1 MDKIYQDLLTY
12 FPTTFI
18 KQNYPLAPITTLKIG
33 GPADIYIQT
42 TSQPEFIKLLK
53 FLSTYEIGNQ
63 PSQQFLSAQRTRT
76 SIKDRGSPKVAS
88 TAKIRSQADNN
99 IPITILGNA
108 SNVLISDSGIRGIVI
123 KNSSSSIKIL
133 SKTTKTNFSKTDTH
147 RTENEPEKYLDFS
160 KIDYDES
167 GFPQIKVQIS
177 SGTSLPHAINYLLD
191 KGITGLQWF
200 AYIPGT
206 IGGAIVHNA
215 HGGSYHISDYLI
227 NVKVFNLAT
236 GKTIIYSKSK
246 LPWQYQTSYFL
257 NHPQMIILSANF
269 NLFLGDVNRA
279 KLSRDAWIAQKSK
292 VQPVNSAG
300 SVFANPPLDICQK
313 IWGEQKSTGWI
324 IDHEL
329 NLKGYKIGGAQIS
342 PLHANFI
349 VNNGSATSKDYLSLI
364 KLVQNQAKSKFGFDL
379 KHEIKL
385 LGSF

>member
-1 MDKIYQDLLTY
+1 MDKIYQDLLAH

-18 KQNYPLAPITTLKIG
+18 KKNYLLAPITTLKIG

-53 FLSTYEIGNQ
+53 FLSTYK
-63 PSQQFLSAQRTRT
+63 T
-76 SIKDRGSPKVAS
+76 
-88 TAKIRSQADNN
+88 KIRSQANK

-108 SNVLISDSGIRGIVI
+108 SNVLISDSGTRGIVI
-123 KNSSSSIKIL
+123 KNSSNSIKIL
-133 SKTTKTNFSKTDTH
+133 SKQKLPTTFSKTDTH
-147 RTENEPEKYLDFS
+147 RTENEPDKYLDFT

-167 GFPQIKVQIS
+167 DSPQIKVQIS
-177 SGTSLPHAINYLLD
+177 SGTPLPYAINYLLN
-191 KGITGLQWF
+191 KGITGFQWF

-227 NVKVFNLAT
+227 NVKVFNINT
-236 GKTIIYSKSK
+236 GKTTIYPKSL
-246 LPWQYQTSYFL
+246 LPWQYETSYFL
-257 NHPQMIILSANF
+257 NHPEMVILSANF
-269 NLFLGDVNRA
+269 SLFLGDVNRA
-279 KLSRDAWIAQKSK
+279 TQSRNAWIVQKSK

-329 NLKGYKIGGAQIS
+329 NLKGYKIGGVQIS

-349 VNNGSATSKDYLSLI
+349 VNTGKATSKDYLSLI
-364 KLVQNQAKSKFGFDL
+364 KHIQDQVKSKFGFDL
-379 KHEIKL
+379 KPEIKL
-385 LGSF
+385 LGNFE

>member
-1 MDKIYQDLLTY
+1 MDKLYQDLQIN
-12 FPTTFI
+12 FPNLLI

-33 GPADIYIQT
+33 GPADIFIQT
-42 TSQPEFIKLLK
+42 NSQPEFIKLLK
-53 FLSTYEIGNQ
+53 FLSTYK
-63 PSQQFLSAQRTRT
+63 T
-76 SIKDRGSPKVAS
+76 
-88 TAKIRSQADNN
+88 KIRSQANK

-123 KNSSSSIKIL
+123 KNSSNTIKIL
-133 SKTTKTNFSKTDTH
+133 SNQKLPTTFSKTDTH
-147 RTENEPEKYLDFS
+147 RTENEPEKYLDFT

-167 GFPQIKVQIS
+167 DSPQIKVQIS
-177 SGTSLPHAINYLLD
+177 SGTPLPFAINYLLN

-257 NHPQMIILSANF
+257 NHPEMVILSANF
-269 NLFLGDVNRA
+269 SLFLGDVNRA
-279 KLSRDAWIAQKSK
+279 TQSRNAWIVQKSK

-300 SVFANPPLDICQK
+300 SVFANPQLSICQR

-349 VNNGSATSKDYLSLI
+349 VNTGKATSKDYLALI
-364 KLVQNQAKSKFGFDL
+364 KHIQDQVKSKFGFEL
-379 KHEIKL
+379 KPEIKL
-385 LGSF
+385 LGNF

>member
-1 MDKIYQDLLTY
+1 MDKIYQDLLAH
-12 FPTTFI
+12 FPTIFI
-18 KQNYPLAPITTLKIG
+18 KKNYPLAPLTTLKIG
-33 GPADIYIQT
+33 GPADIFVQT

-53 FLSTYEIGNQ
+53 FLS
-63 PSQQFLSAQRTRT
+63 AQRTPT
-76 SIKDRGSPKVAS
+76 MIEDRGSPKVKRLPAS
-88 TAKIRSQADNN
+88 GGNTAKICSQADNN
-99 IPITILGNA
+99 IPVTILGNG

-123 KNSSSSIKIL
+123 KNTSNSIKIL
-133 SKTTKTNFSKTDTH
+133 SKQKLSTNFSKTDTH
-147 RTENEPEKYLDFS
+147 RTENEPNKYLDFT

-167 GFPQIKVQIS
+167 DSPQVKVQIS
-177 SGTSLPHAINYLLD
+177 SGTPLPFAINYLLN

-227 NVKVFNLAT
+227 NVKVFNLTT
-236 GKTIIYSKSK
+236 GKTAIYSKTK
-246 LPWQYQTSYFL
+246 LPWQYETSYFL
-257 NHPQMIILSANF
+257 NHPDMVVLSANF

-279 KLSRDAWIAQKSK
+279 IQSRNAWIVQKSK

-329 NLKGYKIGGAQIS
+329 NLKGYKIGDAQIS

-349 VNNGSATSKDYLSLI
+349 VNTGKVTSKDYLALI
-364 KLVQNQAKSKFGFDL
+364 RHIQDQVKSKFGFDL
-379 KHEIKL
+379 KPEIKL
-385 LGSF
+385 LGNF

>member
-1 MDKIYQDLLTY
+1 MNNIYQDLIQNFPNLT
-12 FPTTFI
+12 I
-18 KQNYPLAPITTLKIG
+18 KKNYPLAPITTLKIG

-53 FLSTYEIGNQ
+53 FLSEVNFFPEHSDREQSEPGGSEHRKKRFT
-63 PSQQFLSAQRTRT
+63 SA
-76 SIKDRGSPKVAS
+76 
-88 TAKIRSQADNN
+88 

-108 SNVLISDSGIRGIVI
+108 SNVLISDQGIPGIVI
-123 KNSSSSIKIL
+123 KNSSNSIKIL
-133 SKTTKTNFSKTDTH
+133 SKQKIPTSFSKTDTH
-147 RTENEPEKYLDFS
+147 RTENEPEKYLDFT

-167 GFPQIKVQIS
+167 DSPQIKVQIS
-177 SGTSLPHAINYLLD
+177 SGTPLPYTINHLLN

-215 HGGSYHISDYLI
+215 HGGSYHISDYLT

-236 GKTIIYSKSK
+236 GKTTIYSKSQ
-246 LPWQYQTSYFL
+246 LPWQYETSYFL
-257 NHPQMIILSANF
+257 NHPEMVILSANF

-279 KLSRDAWIAQKSK
+279 TQSRDAWIAQKSK
-292 VQPVNSAG
+292 VQPFNSAG

-329 NLKGYKIGGAQIS
+329 NLKGKQIGGAQIS

-349 VNNGSATSKDYLSLI
+349 VNKDRATAKDYLSLI
-364 KLVQNQAKSKFGFDL
+364 RLVQDQVKQKFGFDL
-379 KHEIKL
+379 HTEIKL
-385 LGSF
+385 LGNF